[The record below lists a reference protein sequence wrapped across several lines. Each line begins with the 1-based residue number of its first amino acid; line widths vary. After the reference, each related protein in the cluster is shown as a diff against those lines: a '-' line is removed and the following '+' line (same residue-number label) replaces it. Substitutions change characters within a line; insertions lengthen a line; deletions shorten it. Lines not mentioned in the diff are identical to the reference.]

1 MQAVTTIGL
10 DIAKS
15 VFQVHGVDITG
26 QVVVI
31 RRQLTGIEGEAD
43 TTLLILLRT
52 SICQSVR

>member
-1 MQAVTTIGL
+1 MQAVPTIGL

-15 VFQVHGVDITG
+15 VFQVHGVDITSR
-26 QVVVI
+26 VVI
-31 RRQLTGIEGEAD
+31 RRQLTEIEGEAD